1 MGGRRGSA
9 RPPQRPDTLAD
20 IISAPPEGHRARAP
34 QGAGPL
40 GARPRCA
47 LVPEQGGAA
56 ATNSSCWGATAARE
70 AVAAAVARA
79 SPGANHTALARDAA
93 HRRAVPP
100 PPPRLIPCC
109 ATRPAPSS
117 GDAPG
122 GARGRRRGSTA
133 RWDTAS
139 PAPSAASLRRRACP
153 RAPNPAAPRAPGYLA
168 PVCDAESSSG
178 RSRQRAVFRSRE
190 RKCVVCALTRA
201 LRRSVSARPATP
213 SAASARCKPSAP
225 PASCARARPPLDSG
239 GARRGALANAGV
251 LC

>member
-9 RPPQRPDTLAD
+9 RPPQRPDILAD

-47 LVPEQGGAA
+47 LVPEQDGAA

-100 PPPRLIPCC
+100 SPPRLIPCY
-109 ATRPAPSS
+109 AMHPAPSS

-122 GARGRRRGSTA
+122 GARGRRRGSMA

-139 PAPSAASLRRRACP
+139 PAPSATSLRRRASP
-153 RAPNPAAPRAPGYLA
+153 RAPSPVLSGHAA
-168 PVCDAESSSG
+168 
-178 RSRQRAVFRSRE
+178 F
-190 RKCVVCALTRA
+190 LT
-201 LRRSVSARPATP
+201 PY
-213 SAASARCKPSAP
+213 
-225 PASCARARPPLDSG
+225 
-239 GARRGALANAGV
+239 
-251 LC
+251 